1 MEFDDMSILEQREK
15 LYNEVWKEPIVTVAK
30 RYEIS
35 DTALRKRCKN
45 LNIPLPPKGYWAK
58 LNVGKPVIEKP
69 KLPPLKTIVS
79 RKQGY
84 GVETVKDSTILKFID
99 TDTLS
104 IEELKEVKELD
115 SMNLLTPDSRK
126 KFLNW
131 CNKIRVPKR
140 IEKYD
145 PLILAHQSEIAYRKA
160 RDEEHKFKDITY
172 SMFSNSKVKYQN
184 NQAVIPINV
193 SEKEIGRVYRIM
205 DTFIKAIRE
214 LNGRIKVELSERK
227 EEDFASIDL
236 NGNTASFII
245 SERKVKRRSLQSNF
259 QQENVTKGFR
269 PSYEGVFNGELI
281 IEFNE
286 VLHFSDGNKVPEL
299 PLKFEDSINI
309 KLEDQLGEIL
319 IALCTLFN
327 KVKIANIIKEHESE
341 LKYIEQRRL
350 YEIEEE
356 NKRQLQIS
364 EEQKRKKEHLV
375 EGMKQQMD
383 NWYKSKR
390 LQNYANELEAFVA
403 TAADDSNK
411 ELLIAYISLVREKA
425 ESSNPI
431 EDILNEVQAI
441 DIKSLIE

>member
-15 LYNEVWKEPIVTVAK
+15 LYNEVWIEPIVTVAK
-30 RYEIS
+30 RYGLS
-35 DTALRKRCKN
+35 DNGLRRRCRN

-58 LNVGKPVIEKP
+58 LNDAKPVVEKP
-69 KLPPLKTIVS
+69 ELPPLKTIVS
-79 RKQGY
+79 REQGY
-84 GVETVKDSTILKFID
+84 GVQTAEDRSILKFID

-104 IEELKEVKELD
+104 IEELKELKELD
-115 SMNLLTPDSRK
+115 SMNLLTSDSK
-126 KFLNW
+126 KRFINW
-131 CNKIRVPKR
+131 CSKIKVPKR
-140 IEKYD
+140 IENYD

-172 SMFSNSKVKYQN
+172 SMLSKSKIKYQN
-184 NQAVIPINV
+184 NQAAIPINV

-259 QQENVTKGFR
+259 QQENVTRGFR

-286 VLHFSDGNKVPEL
+286 VIHFSDGNKVPEL

-319 IALCTLFN
+319 IALCTLLN
-327 KVKIANIIKEHESE
+327 KVKIANIIRNREYAEK
-341 LKYIEQRRL
+341 KNVQRRF

-356 NKRQLQIS
+356 NKRQLQIT
-364 EEQKRKKEHLV
+364 EEQRCKKEHLV
-375 EGMKQQMD
+375 EGMEQQME
-383 NWYKSKR
+383 NWYKSQR
-390 LQNYANELEAFVA
+390 LKKYAEELETFVA
-403 TAADDSNK
+403 TAADANTK
-411 ELLIAYISLVREKA
+411 EILKAYIILVNKKA
-425 ESSNPI
+425 ESCNPI
-431 EDILNEVQAI
+431 DDILNEVKKI
-441 DIKSLIE
+441 VSEHY